1 MTYEPLPLAIDLLAS
16 LLLVAGGGF
25 ALVGAIGLVRLRD
38 LYSRLHAPT
47 KASTLGVGGAL
58 LASMLVF
65 GWTGQRLV
73 IHELLITVFVFLTAP
88 IAAHLLIKSALEL
101 EPLRRPTEP
110 LASGDAADA
119 AARQARSALGDAG
132 TDQRI
137 DPAAPDSARSHSP
150 RM

>member
-1 MTYEPLPLAIDLLAS
+1 MAHDALPLPIELLAS
-16 LLLVAGGGF
+16 LLLVAGGAF

-38 LYSRLHAPT
+38 LYTRLHAPT

-88 IAAHLLIKSALEL
+88 ISAHLLIRSALERA
-101 EPLRRPTEP
+101 PQQRPAAP
-110 LASGDAADA
+110 GAAHADADA
-119 AARQARSALGDAG
+119 AA
-132 TDQRI
+132 
-137 DPAAPDSARSHSP
+137 APDGVSATPPAPAGPDGRP
-150 RM
+150 